1 MQPTVPSS
9 AEDAVFLFA
18 AQLGRQFRKHQPG
31 DRLDVSTWPVL
42 HALQMYGELRLSELA
57 AKLQLDISTVSRHV
71 KQLEGRG
78 LVERA
83 DDPDDRRATLLRAT
97 TAGLE
102 VLDAGRRRRREL
114 VGRVLAGWP
123 AEDVAVF
130 ADLAT
135 RFTQDLA
142 RMLDVPEGST

>member
-18 AQLGRQFRKHQPG
+18 ALLGRQFRKRQPG

>member
-9 AEDAVFLFA
+9 PEDAVFLFA
-18 AQLGRQFRKHQPG
+18 AQVGRQFRKRQPG

-42 HALQMYGELRLSELA
+42 HALQMYGELRLSDLA

-123 AEDVAVF
+123 ADDVAVF
-130 ADLAT
+130 ANLAT
-135 RFTQDLA
+135 RFTQDMD
-142 RMLDVPEGST
+142 RMLDVSEGNT